1 MKILVFGA
9 GANGKA
15 CQAYIEK
22 FTQDELIGFL
32 DNDPHKT
39 SGKRYGG
46 GGIRLPPGR
55 SGAFA
60 LRSDFDQ
67 QWQARADCGDKEAVG

>member
-46 GGIRLPPGR
+46 GYSFTTRKKRSVCPTIR
-55 SGAFA
+55 F
-60 LRSDFDQ
+60 
-67 QWQARADCGDKEAVG
+67 